1 MPITPIVF
9 IRFPSIYL
17 QTPEPENWP
26 GALIVLYQL
35 VKNYEYKKKEDRTP
49 LHEAMNLLLP
59 QIYQIA
65 FGSMND
71 KSQEITTV
79 RKIIL
84 KIYFALT
91 QYVLPLELINREIFT
106 NWMELLRLVLE
117 QDIPQEAQVQLGY
130 LS

>member
-1 MPITPIVF
+1 MIF
-9 IRFPSIYL
+9 CSIYL

-59 QIYQIA
+59 QIYEIA
-65 FGSMND
+65 FRSMND
-71 KSQEITTV
+71 KSQEITLV

-91 QYVLPLELINREIFT
+91 QYVLPLELINREVFT
-106 NWMELLRLVLE
+106 NWMEVLRLVLE
-117 QDIPQEAQVQLGY
+117 QDIPPEAQVSSIHY
-130 LS
+130 